1 MHKGIKAL
9 MALLFVVFSA
19 SQLGAATF
27 KINVDSLTFNAGDKQ
42 DVMGPASAAAD
53 GKYDAS
59 FTLKLSGAHAIKDIE
74 LKNETTGKAWS
85 SSPSSA
91 AGLLLVKDAAGKILN
106 ASGTMPVVP
115 VLRGTT
121 LTLYVSD
128 AYEAI
133 PKDSVFTVNVIL
145 IDDKVVTGKTT
156 VNAYASGQ
164 QQASNGEGITE
175 LVYEGTSDLDLAG
188 NGEKIGA
195 DGKEDHRFGIK
206 LSFSDAAVTA
216 IKLTA
221 ISGGKTVTWDT
232 IPANKTPIIAVTD
245 SGNNILNKTDGSVS
259 LAVKGSF
266 NCTLLA
272 QDIDGVLSS
281 PGVKVKMTL
290 SLSDGRIFE
299 KDAAISQPSPSRI
312 ALTAE
317 YKGPGKYDFAGKSEK
332 MESNLNADSCISV
345 TLNTDGVV
353 TGIKVKNTKNS
364 DIWDTIPGNNYP
376 LVVVTNEKGEKQN
389 KADGS
394 VSLQIKSGGSLSL
407 WIDQESDKQAFG
419 PYTVTM
425 VMSNGQVLE
434 ASTAKTGGQSAPNVT
449 KADRAVKFLSSKPAV
464 INIDLV
470 GKSKKRAPD
479 GGKDTYIDIE
489 ITGRGKIVAMTVTG
503 TSGGWDTLTSN
514 NGRWLL
520 GVSEGTKLL
529 NSANGTVALQ
539 INGTKK
545 YRLFMQDNGALLKKN
560 GKLTLS
566 VTWKDGQVTQSA
578 LIW

>member
-27 KINVDSLTFNAGDKQ
+27 KINVDSLTFNAADKQ

-133 PKDSVFTVNVIL
+133 PKDSLLTVNVIL

-216 IKLTA
+216 IKLTP

-232 IPANKTPIIAVTD
+232 IPANTD
-245 SGNNILNKTDGSVS
+245 
-259 LAVKGSF
+259 
-266 NCTLLA
+266 
-272 QDIDGVLSS
+272 Q
-281 PGVKVKMTL
+281 
-290 SLSDGRIFE
+290 
-299 KDAAISQPSPSRI
+299 
-312 ALTAE
+312 
-317 YKGPGKYDFAGKSEK
+317 
-332 MESNLNADSCISV
+332 
-345 TLNTDGVV
+345 
-353 TGIKVKNTKNS
+353 
-364 DIWDTIPGNNYP
+364 
-376 LVVVTNEKGEKQN
+376 
-389 KADGS
+389 
-394 VSLQIKSGGSLSL
+394 
-407 WIDQESDKQAFG
+407 
-419 PYTVTM
+419 
-425 VMSNGQVLE
+425 
-434 ASTAKTGGQSAPNVT
+434 
-449 KADRAVKFLSSKPAV
+449 
-464 INIDLV
+464 
-470 GKSKKRAPD
+470 
-479 GGKDTYIDIE
+479 
-489 ITGRGKIVAMTVTG
+489 
-503 TSGGWDTLTSN
+503 
-514 NGRWLL
+514 
-520 GVSEGTKLL
+520 
-529 NSANGTVALQ
+529 
-539 INGTKK
+539 
-545 YRLFMQDNGALLKKN
+545 
-560 GKLTLS
+560 
-566 VTWKDGQVTQSA
+566 
-578 LIW
+578 

>member
-1 MHKGIKAL
+1 MNKVIKSL
-9 MALLFVVFSA
+9 MALLFVIFSA

-59 FTLKLSGAHAIKDIE
+59 FTLKLSWAHAIKDIE

-106 ASGTMPVVP
+106 AS
-115 VLRGTT
+115 
-121 LTLYVSD
+121 
-128 AYEAI
+128 
-133 PKDSVFTVNVIL
+133 
-145 IDDKVVTGKTT
+145 
-156 VNAYASGQ
+156 
-164 QQASNGEGITE
+164 
-175 LVYEGTSDLDLAG
+175 
-188 NGEKIGA
+188 
-195 DGKEDHRFGIK
+195 
-206 LSFSDAAVTA
+206 
-216 IKLTA
+216 
-221 ISGGKTVTWDT
+221 
-232 IPANKTPIIAVTD
+232 
-245 SGNNILNKTDGSVS
+245 
-259 LAVKGSF
+259 
-266 NCTLLA
+266 
-272 QDIDGVLSS
+272 
-281 PGVKVKMTL
+281 
-290 SLSDGRIFE
+290 
-299 KDAAISQPSPSRI
+299 
-312 ALTAE
+312 
-317 YKGPGKYDFAGKSEK
+317 
-332 MESNLNADSCISV
+332 
-345 TLNTDGVV
+345 
-353 TGIKVKNTKNS
+353 
-364 DIWDTIPGNNYP
+364 
-376 LVVVTNEKGEKQN
+376 
-389 KADGS
+389 
-394 VSLQIKSGGSLSL
+394 
-407 WIDQESDKQAFG
+407 
-419 PYTVTM
+419 VTM
-425 VMSNGQVLE
+425 VMSNGRVLE

-479 GGKDTYIDIE
+479 GGKDTYINIE

-566 VTWKDGQVTQSA
+566 VTWKDGQVTQST